1 MLPVRFRIYVLNFAW
16 YTKMLYILIQ
26 KSSDDEEMDFN
37 MKSKESSKED
47 DIQAI
52 CEMRGAGRN
61 APLALQLKAIDEE
74 YHYLLDQG
82 QSDRADYVQKLY
94 AWKSKQATQ
103 VSNTSGTV
111 WVWYN
116 VFSDS
121 LIIHEEKN

>member
-1 MLPVRFRIYVLNFAW
+1 
-16 YTKMLYILIQ
+16 
-26 KSSDDEEMDFN
+26 MDFN

-52 CEMRGAGRN
+52 CEMRGAGQN

-103 VSNTSGTV
+103 VRRVTLICVTVQCSLTNTR
-111 WVWYN
+111 
-116 VFSDS
+116 
-121 LIIHEEKN
+121 

>member
-1 MLPVRFRIYVLNFAW
+1 
-16 YTKMLYILIQ
+16 
-26 KSSDDEEMDFN
+26 MDFN

-52 CEMRGAGRN
+52 CELRGAGRN

-82 QSDRADYVQKLY
+82 QSDKADYVQKLY

-103 VSNTSGTV
+103 VMHYYVKTSFQLHMNNICLCIM
-111 WVWYN
+111 Y
-116 VFSDS
+116 
-121 LIIHEEKN
+121 LL

>member
-1 MLPVRFRIYVLNFAW
+1 MLLFF
-16 YTKMLYILIQ
+16 K
-26 KSSDDEEMDFN
+26 KSSDDDDEMDFN

-94 AWKSKQATQ
+94 TWKSKQATQ
-103 VSNTSGTV
+103 VRES
-111 WVWYN
+111 
-116 VFSDS
+116 
-121 LIIHEEKN
+121 

>member
-1 MLPVRFRIYVLNFAW
+1 
-16 YTKMLYILIQ
+16 
-26 KSSDDEEMDFN
+26 
-37 MKSKESSKED
+37 MKSKDSSKED

-82 QSDRADYVQKLY
+82 QSDRVDYVQKLY

-103 VSNTSGTV
+103 VKQATQRSSLSKQRTSV
-111 WVWYN
+111 MMIPHSILSR
-116 VFSDS
+116 FDP
-121 LIIHEEKN
+121 KNSILMTLLALQRSV

>member
-1 MLPVRFRIYVLNFAW
+1 ML
-16 YTKMLYILIQ
+16 Q
-26 KSSDDEEMDFN
+26 KSSDDDEMDFN

-52 CEMRGAGRN
+52 CEMRGAGCN

-94 AWKSKQATQ
+94 AWKSKQ
-103 VSNTSGTV
+103 GTKV
-111 WVWYN
+111 RNADKCSVGMIKQSFKGVNICFGVCVQSSKAN
-116 VFSDS
+116 VVLES
-121 LIIHEEKN
+121 E

>member
-1 MLPVRFRIYVLNFAW
+1 MPSKELLLFL
-16 YTKMLYILIQ
+16 K

-61 APLALQLKAIDEE
+61 APLSLQLKAIDEE

-103 VSNTSGTV
+103 VRESSAKSWCANRPLYNTCT
-111 WVWYN
+111 
-116 VFSDS
+116 
-121 LIIHEEKN
+121 L

>member
-1 MLPVRFRIYVLNFAW
+1 
-16 YTKMLYILIQ
+16 
-26 KSSDDEEMDFN
+26 MDFN

-94 AWKSKQATQ
+94 AWKSKQAIQ
-103 VSNTSGTV
+103 VRRVTSICVTVQCSLTNTRSGQC
-111 WVWYN
+111 
-116 VFSDS
+116 F
-121 LIIHEEKN
+121 

>member
-1 MLPVRFRIYVLNFAW
+1 
-16 YTKMLYILIQ
+16 
-26 KSSDDEEMDFN
+26 

-52 CEMRGAGRN
+52 CELRGAGRN

-103 VSNTSGTV
+103 VGSYCWKVNIPPPPLYMTCDERSLWLLLQINHLTSCFLK
-111 WVWYN
+111 N
-116 VFSDS
+116 DS
-121 LIIHEEKN
+121 

>member
-1 MLPVRFRIYVLNFAW
+1 
-16 YTKMLYILIQ
+16 
-26 KSSDDEEMDFN
+26 

-52 CEMRGAGRN
+52 CELRGAGQN

-82 QSDRADYVQKLY
+82 QSDKADYVQKLY

-103 VSNTSGTV
+103 VMHYYVKTSFQLHMNNICLCIM
-111 WVWYN
+111 Y
-116 VFSDS
+116 
-121 LIIHEEKN
+121 LL

>member
-1 MLPVRFRIYVLNFAW
+1 LVIEQGFLLFF
-16 YTKMLYILIQ
+16 LQ
-26 KSSDDEEMDFN
+26 KSSDDYDDMDFN

-52 CEMRGAGRN
+52 CELRGAGRN

-82 QSDRADYVQKLY
+82 QSDKADYVQKLY

-103 VSNTSGTV
+103 VMH
-111 WVWYN
+111 Y
-116 VFSDS
+116 
-121 LIIHEEKN
+121 

>member
-1 MLPVRFRIYVLNFAW
+1 
-16 YTKMLYILIQ
+16 
-26 KSSDDEEMDFN
+26 

-52 CEMRGAGRN
+52 CELRGAGRN

-82 QSDRADYVQKLY
+82 QSDKADYVQKLY

-103 VSNTSGTV
+103 VMHYWASFQLHVN
-111 WVWYN
+111 N
-116 VFSDS
+116 VCLSFYK
-121 LIIHEEKN
+121 ICIHVGQHTDTCCLGLT

>member
-1 MLPVRFRIYVLNFAW
+1 MELLFWVDTCIVSLVIVEFPFL
-16 YTKMLYILIQ
+16 Q
-26 KSSDDEEMDFN
+26 KSSDDDEMDFN

-52 CEMRGAGRN
+52 CELRGAGRN

-82 QSDRADYVQKLY
+82 QSDRADNVQKLY

-103 VSNTSGTV
+103 V
-111 WVWYN
+111 Y
-116 VFSDS
+116 
-121 LIIHEEKN
+121 

>member
-1 MLPVRFRIYVLNFAW
+1 
-16 YTKMLYILIQ
+16 
-26 KSSDDEEMDFN
+26 MDFN
-37 MKSKESSKED
+37 TKSKESSKED

-103 VSNTSGTV
+103 VWRVTLVCVTVQCSLTNTR
-111 WVWYN
+111 
-116 VFSDS
+116 
-121 LIIHEEKN
+121 

>member
-1 MLPVRFRIYVLNFAW
+1 
-16 YTKMLYILIQ
+16 MLYILIQ

-103 VSNTSGTV
+103 VRNSDINSGTV
-111 WVWYN
+111 WAWYN
-116 VFSDS
+116 VFSDLS
-121 LIIHEEKN
+121 

>member
-1 MLPVRFRIYVLNFAW
+1 MKW
-16 YTKMLYILIQ
+16 LYFFCQ
-26 KSSDDEEMDFN
+26 KFSDDEEMDFN

-52 CEMRGAGRN
+52 CEMHGAGRN

-103 VSNTSGTV
+103 VRRVTLTCVTVECSLTNTCSGQC
-111 WVWYN
+111 
-116 VFSDS
+116 F
-121 LIIHEEKN
+121 

>member
-1 MLPVRFRIYVLNFAW
+1 MKDYKVRDWLLTGVLVF
-16 YTKMLYILIQ
+16 LQ
-26 KSSDDEEMDFN
+26 KSSDDDDMDFN

-52 CEMRGAGRN
+52 CELRGAGRN

-82 QSDRADYVQKLY
+82 QSDKADYVQKLY

-103 VSNTSGTV
+103 VM
-111 WVWYN
+111 
-116 VFSDS
+116 
-121 LIIHEEKN
+121 H

>member
-1 MLPVRFRIYVLNFAW
+1 
-16 YTKMLYILIQ
+16 
-26 KSSDDEEMDFN
+26 MDFN

-52 CEMRGAGRN
+52 CELRGAGQN

-82 QSDRADYVQKLY
+82 QSDKADYVQKLY

-103 VSNTSGTV
+103 VMHYYVKTSFQLHMNNICLCIM
-111 WVWYN
+111 Y
-116 VFSDS
+116 
-121 LIIHEEKN
+121 LL